1 MLADKTSRLH
11 CAYLYHVSSMNKTVD
26 GKLLATL
33 IITTAIPKDT
43 ARRMFSVFNMLKQ
56 HQK

>member
-26 GKLLATL
+26 GKLLAT
-33 IITTAIPKDT
+33 IIIPTAVP
-43 ARRMFSVFNMLKQ
+43 
-56 HQK
+56 